1 VLASHRGGPGS
12 IPGRDMSVLRPLVRM
27 EMILVKSLQRFLSV
41 AGLGYFEELMS
52 LLESSLGLERAHMG
66 MFSEL
71 AILYSRYK
79 PEKLKEHLE
88 LFWSRVNIPKVGI
101 ILTIIIYSLAAGRTR
116 VAPTVFVVKPN
127 YIRKFKKYCSESLNC
142 RELRYFK
149 DRLQFLL

>member
-1 VLASHRGGPGS
+1 
-12 IPGRDMSVLRPLVRM
+12 MT
-27 EMILVKSLQRFLSV
+27 LVKSLHRFLNVV
-41 AGLGYFEELMS
+41 ALGYFEELMS

-101 ILTIIIYSLAAGRTR
+101 MGNCIIFSLAA
-116 VAPTVFVVKPN
+116 
-127 YIRKFKKYCSESLNC
+127 
-142 RELRYFK
+142 
-149 DRLQFLL
+149 